1 MTTVLNSQVVVITG
15 ASSGIGR
22 ATALLFAQH
31 GAKVVLAARNVVGL
45 QEVANTISTMGT
57 QAEVLVVPTDVGD
70 WEQVQR
76 LAEQTISVFGRIDTW
91 VNDAGVGVYAT
102 AADTSIEEI
111 HQVIQ
116 TNFMGVVHGVKAALP
131 HMQTQHRGTIINV
144 GSIESQLSL
153 PYNSAYAA
161 SKHAIKGYTEALR
174 MELEHAKSGIN
185 VTLIMPAAIN
195 TPFFNHAL
203 SKLGVLPRPAGPVYT
218 PEMVA
223 EAIVY
228 AAEHPQ
234 RDVTV
239 GGGGKLFA
247 AMKRAA
253 PSLTD
258 KLMTAGGTMFRA
270 QESDRPDNGTDTLF
284 NTIPETGRI
293 SGDFEHLVKPTTAIS
308 RTLFPAVVVGA
319 LVSAFFIRR

>member
-31 GAKVVLAARNVVGL
+31 GAKVVLAARNVIAL
-45 QEVANTISTMGT
+45 QEVADTIVAMET
-57 QAEVLVVPTDVGD
+57 QAEVMVVPTDVGD
-70 WEQVQR
+70 WEQVER
-76 LAEQTISVFGRIDTW
+76 LAEQTVSAFGRIDTW

-102 AADTSIEEI
+102 AADTSLEEM

-131 HMQTQHRGTIINV
+131 HMQAQHRGTIINV
-144 GSIESQLSL
+144 GSVESEITL

-185 VTLIMPAAIN
+185 VTLIMPSAIN

-203 SKLGVLPRPAGPVYT
+203 SKLGVLPRPAGPVYE
-218 PEMVA
+218 PELVA

-239 GGGGKLFA
+239 GGGGKLFQL
-247 AMKRAA
+247 MKRAA
-253 PSLTD
+253 PRLTD
-258 KLMTAGGTMFRA
+258 KLMTARGAMFRA
-270 QESDRPDNGTDTLF
+270 QESDRQENAANTLF

-293 SGDFEHLVKPTTAIS
+293 SGDFEHLVKVTPTVS

-319 LVSAFFIRR
+319 LVGVFFARR